1 MISKILSKTYD
12 YLDDVYTKRDLK
24 ALKNK
29 SRVSAGDWPDLEAA
43 LFEWQ
48 QRMEHKK
55 AIITGDILKAK
66 AKELWDAL
74 PQYENVEQPKWSNGW
89 LDGFKKRFKIK
100 EYVQHGESG
109 SAATDNPD
117 NITQMENVRR
127 LCTEYDKC
135 DILNMD
141 ETGLNWRRTPDRT
154 LATKPHNGTT
164 KSKDR
169 ITIALT
175 SNTDGSE
182 KFLPWVIGKSENLR
196 CFAKINH

>member
-1 MISKILSKTYD
+1 MIRKRNQTHLLAQQKDLTEWFTAETGHSINQGMISKILSKTYD
-12 YLDDVYTKRDLK
+12 YLDDVHTKRDLK

-74 PQYENVEQPKWSNGW
+74 PQYENVEQPKWSNEW

-100 EYVQHGESG
+100 EYVQHRESG
-109 SAATDNPD
+109 SVATDNPD
-117 NITQMENVRR
+117 NITQIENVRR

-135 DILNMD
+135 DILNID
-141 ETGLNWRRTPDRT
+141 KTGLN
-154 LATKPHNGTT
+154 
-164 KSKDR
+164 
-169 ITIALT
+169 
-175 SNTDGSE
+175 
-182 KFLPWVIGKSENLR
+182 
-196 CFAKINH
+196 